1 MTDRESLRP
10 VIAEILDGLGWAQ
23 AADPYGDGDRE
34 VRLWRGAETLRW
46 THAYEET
53 PTHDEVTELE
63 RLRELVGEI
72 ESALDETKRDPR
84 GYVKPMHPGTFRKKV
99 AELLE
104 ADQ

>member
-1 MTDRESLRP
+1 MSDRESLRP
-10 VIAEILDGLGWAQ
+10 VIAEILDGLVSALPWTE
-23 AADPYGDGDRE
+23 GDRQD
-34 VRLWRGAETLRW
+34 RLWTGARTLRW

-53 PTHDEVTELE
+53 IDTEERTELE